1 MALRVTSAISSSK
14 LLTSPRQCLRLK
26 HLAWA
31 MACATAC
38 SGVQAGSTDFADGE
52 GKITFDSTFSAG
64 ASMRTQD
71 RDKRVIGIVNGGTS
85 RSANEDNGNLNYE
98 KGEVFSA
105 VLKGSHDFDISY
117 GDTGLFVRFGY
128 FTDIAAAKKDFGSRF
143 SSPDPMFEDETDA
156 DRDLG
161 ITTHKR
167 LDFDAELFDAY
178 FRTQFE
184 IAGRALNIRL
194 GRQVLSWGEST
205 LIQGGINVINPI
217 DLTRL
222 RTPGAELKEAF
233 IPVPMLYLS
242 QQLTD
247 NITLE
252 VFNQFKFEPFKIDP
266 LGTFFSSTDVFSP
279 GGSQSFTGFGRTP
292 DNAHGSPAIE
302 NSTIP
307 RAPDQY
313 AKDDGQFGGALRFF
327 LPWLNNSEM
336 ALYGLNY
343 HSRLPLA
350 SLTQA
355 VCGREVAGQC
365 VPSQRTASTATVFAG
380 YPEDIQLFGI
390 SMNTPGPFGIALQGE
405 YSYRPNLP
413 VQLATVE
420 LTLAALGLPNQA
432 GFGSDVP
439 NDPNGGPKAPG
450 EVLQGYKNVEAHQI
464 QFTGTKS
471 IPNLFGAEQVILL
484 AEAAYFFQDLP
495 DNLKFAGPATYL
507 PSKTPADSNVLLRYP
522 SPLVANGSDQP
533 GDQGYATKSSYGYRL
548 ISRFEYTD
556 VFAGVNLLP
565 RIVFSHDVKGVSTF
579 FTEDVKAVSLG
590 LNATYNQAWN
600 FDMAYTNFFGG
611 RVFKGTDCKAGV
623 TPSTLPIPVVGGVV
637 TDVISSATQGLG
649 GPLCS
654 APAGPTAS
662 PEGQAQTYESIANP
676 SIDRDFVA
684 ASLSY
689 SF

>member
-1 MALRVTSAISSSK
+1 MSLRNTKFAASLSVTPHLRRQRLALAIAVSIVAPYLS
-14 LLTSPRQCLRLK
+14 
-26 HLAWA
+26 
-31 MACATAC
+31 
-38 SGVQAGSTDFADGE
+38 AGSMDFADGE
-52 GKITFDSTFSAG
+52 GKISFDSTFSAG
-64 ASMRTQD
+64 LSVRAQE

-85 RSANEDNGNLNYE
+85 RSVNEDNGNLNYE
-98 KGEVFSA
+98 KGEIFSG

-117 GDTGLFVRFGY
+117 GDTGFFARFGY
-128 FTDIAAAKKDFGSRF
+128 FTDIAAANKDFGFRL
-143 SSPDPMFEDETDA
+143 SSPEFSGEA
-156 DRDLG
+156 DSERDLG
-161 ITTHKR
+161 LIPHKR

-178 FRTQFE
+178 FRTQFD
-184 IAGRALNIRL
+184 IAGRAMNIRL

-205 LIQGGINVINPI
+205 LIQGGINVINPV

-233 IPVPMLYLS
+233 IPVPMLYVS
-242 QQLTD
+242 QQITD
-247 NITLE
+247 NITFE
-252 VFNQFKFEPFKIDP
+252 AFNQFKFEPFRIDP

-279 GGSQSFTGFGRTP
+279 GGTQSFTGFGRTP
-292 DNAHGSPAIE
+292 DNAHGGQAVE

-307 RAPDQY
+307 RGPNRFAR
-313 AKDDGQFGGALRFF
+313 DDGQFGGALRFF
-327 LPWLNNSEM
+327 LPWFNNSEM
-336 ALYGLNY
+336 ALYGINY

-350 SLTQA
+350 SLLQA
-355 VCGREVAGQC
+355 PCKNPPPGGALNC
-365 VPSQRTASTATVFAG
+365 VPSQRDATKASVFAE

-439 NDPNGGPKAPG
+439 SDSNGSAKAPG
-450 EVLQGYKNVEAHQI
+450 EKIEGFKRVEAHQV

-471 IPNLFGAEQVILL
+471 IPNLLGAEQVILL

-495 DNLKFAGPATYL
+495 DGLKFAGPATYL
-507 PSKTPADSNVLLRYP
+507 PSAQNRVLLNYP
-522 SPLVANGSDQP
+522 TPLIANGSVQP
-533 GDQGYATKSSYGYRL
+533 GDEGYATKSSFGYRL
-548 ISRFEYTD
+548 ITRFEYTD
-556 VFAGVNLLP
+556 AFAGVNLLP
-565 RIVFSHDVKGVSTF
+565 RVVFSHDVKGVSQF

-600 FDMAYTNFFGG
+600 FDIAYTNFFGG
-611 RVFKGTDCKAGV
+611 RVFKGTDCGV
-623 TPSTLPIPVVGGVV
+623 GLT
-637 TDVISSATQGLG
+637 SSV
-649 GPLCS
+649 GPLTGIPGLPVGTGDQLCN
-654 APAGPTAS
+654 APSGPTAL
-662 PEGQAQTYESIANP
+662 PDGQPREFESIANP

>member
-1 MALRVTSAISSSK
+1 MLQRSLSSNTRCSRTLRFIPHRLSLAIALSAM
-14 LLTSPRQCLRLK
+14 LPVA
-26 HLAWA
+26 H
-31 MACATAC
+31 
-38 SGVQAGSTDFADGE
+38 AGSTDFADGE
-52 GKITFDSTFSAG
+52 GKISFDSTFSAG
-64 ASMRTQD
+64 LSVRTQD

-85 RSANEDNGNLNYE
+85 RSVNEDNGNLNYE
-98 KGEVFSA
+98 KGEIFSG

-117 GDTGLFVRFGY
+117 GDTGFFARFGY
-128 FTDIAAAKKDFGSRF
+128 FTDIAAAKKDFGFRL
-143 SSPDPMFEDETDA
+143 SSPEFSGEAAA

-161 ITTHKR
+161 LIPHKR

-178 FRTQFE
+178 FRTQFD
-184 IAGRALNIRL
+184 IAGRAMNIRL

-205 LIQGGINVINPI
+205 LIQGGINVINPV

-233 IPVPMLYLS
+233 IPVPLLYIS

-252 VFNQFKFEPFKIDP
+252 AFNQFKFEPFRIDP

-279 GGSQSFTGFGRTP
+279 GGTQSFTGFGRTP
-292 DNAHGSPAIE
+292 DNAHGGAAVE

-307 RAPDQY
+307 RGPDRY
-313 AKDDGQFGGALRFF
+313 ARDDGQFGGALRFF

-336 ALYGLNY
+336 ALYGINY

-350 SLTQA
+350 SLLQA
-355 VCGREVAGQC
+355 PCKNPPPGGALDC
-365 VPSQRTASTATVFAG
+365 VPSQRDATKASVFAE

-439 NDPNGGPKAPG
+439 SDSNGAAKAPG
-450 EVLQGYKNVEAHQI
+450 EKITGFKRVEAHQV

-471 IPNLFGAEQVILL
+471 IPNLLGAEQVILL

-495 DNLKFAGPATYL
+495 DDLKFAGPATYL
-507 PSKTPADSNVLLRYP
+507 PSAQNRVLLNYP
-522 SPLVANGSDQP
+522 TPLIANGSVQP
-533 GDQGYATKSSYGYRL
+533 GDEGYATKSSFGYRL
-548 ISRFEYTD
+548 ITRFEYTD
-556 VFAGVNLLP
+556 AFAGVNLLP
-565 RIVFSHDVKGVSTF
+565 RVVFSHDVKGVSQF

-590 LNATYNQAWN
+590 LNGTYNQAWN
-600 FDMAYTNFFGG
+600 FDIAYTNFFGG
-611 RVFKGTDCKAGV
+611 RVFKGVDC
-623 TPSTLPIPVVGGVV
+623 TVGL
-637 TDVISSATQGLG
+637 TSSV
-649 GPLCS
+649 GPLTGIPGLPVGTGDQLCN
-654 APAGPTAS
+654 APSGPTAL
-662 PEGQAQTYESIANP
+662 PAGQSREFESIANP